1 VRLAALVVIAALAQP
16 ARPVRADSFDPT
28 DYDKIAHMTT
38 SYGITLTVAVVA
50 RRYEIKRWQAVLL
63 GAATALL
70 LGTAKEL
77 AYDDEFSWGD
87 QAANTIGAA
96 TAAGVVFTFR
106 L

>member
-1 VRLAALVVIAALAQP
+1 MRLAPLVVVAALVQP
-16 ARPVRADSFDPT
+16 ARADDFDPR
-28 DYDKIAHMTT
+28 DYDKIAHMSV

-50 RRYEIKRWQAVLL
+50 RRYEMKRWQAVLL
-63 GAATALL
+63 GAATALV
-70 LGTAKEL
+70 LGTGKEL
-77 AYDDEFSWGD
+77 IHDDHYDWGD